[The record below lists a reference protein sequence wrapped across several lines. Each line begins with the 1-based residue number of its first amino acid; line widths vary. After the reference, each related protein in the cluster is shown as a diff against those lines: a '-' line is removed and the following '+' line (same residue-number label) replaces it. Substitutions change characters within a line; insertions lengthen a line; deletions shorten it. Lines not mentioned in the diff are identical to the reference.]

1 MAWRRHA
8 GWVAAVAVIIAVIV
22 FGFLPRPVLVDTAV
36 VARGKLSV
44 TVEEEG
50 RTRVKDRYVVSAPVA
65 GYIRRIELEVGDS
78 VDKDQDIA
86 YLDPVPSTV
95 LDPRT
100 RAEAEARVAAARA
113 ALKVAVE
120 QVKATAADL
129 SYAEAEL
136 FRLQRLYDSNN
147 VSRDALQAAQS
158 RHRKALAAHQSAQ
171 FSVDVA
177 GYELKAAQA
186 SLQYSAAKNGGIPE
200 TVAIKSP
207 VKGDVLKILH
217 KSEGVV
223 DRGQPLLELGNP
235 LSLEVEV
242 DVLSRDA
249 VQMRAGTRVIL
260 KRWGGDP
267 LNGVVRL
274 VEPVGFTKISALGV
288 EEQRVLVIVDITSP
302 PQSWSRLG
310 DGYRVEAEFIL
321 WQGDNVLQVP
331 VSALFRVQ
339 EEWATFVVEDGR
351 ARLCSVKIGRRGSLD
366 AEVLGGLDEN
376 DVVIT
381 HPGDT
386 VADGVRVR
394 SR

>member
-129 SYAEAEL
+129 SYAESEL

-186 SLQYSAAKNGGIPE
+186 ALQYSAAKNGAAPE
-200 TVAIKSP
+200 TVPIKSP
-207 VKGDVLKILH
+207 VKGDILKILH

-223 DRGQPLLELGNP
+223 DRGQALLELGNP

-249 VQMRAGTRVIL
+249 VRMQAGTRVIL

-288 EEQRVLVIVDITSP
+288 EEQRVLVIVDITSS

-331 VSALFRVQ
+331 ISALFRVQ

-351 ARLCSVKIGRRGSLD
+351 ARLRNVKIGRRGSLD
-366 AEVLGGLDEN
+366 AEVLAGLAEN

>member
-78 VDKDQDIA
+78 VNKDQDIA

-249 VQMRAGTRVIL
+249 VQMQAGTRVIL

-339 EEWATFVVEDGR
+339 EEWATFVVVDGR
-351 ARLCSVKIGRRGSLD
+351 ARLRSVKIGRRGSLD
-366 AEVLGGLDEN
+366 AEVLSGLDEN

>member
-249 VQMRAGTRVIL
+249 VQMQAGTRVIL

-339 EEWATFVVEDGR
+339 EEWATFVVVDGR
-351 ARLCSVKIGRRGSLD
+351 ARLRSVKIGRRGSLD